1 MSEMN
6 NQPESEPRLNPAIRW
21 DFLLALSEPTDE
33 DCLRAYAS
41 EDGVDALAG
50 YPNIVAR
57 ATKLMP
63 SLPTVLG
70 TMPAGLV
77 AVAVRAALSGE
88 DITAS
93 QALNAVDGLFG

>member
-1 MSEMN
+1 MTVMN
-6 NQPESEPRLNPAIRW
+6 NQPKSEQRLDPAIRW

-41 EDGVDALAG
+41 EDGVDALASH
-50 YPNIVAR
+50 PNIVAR
-57 ATKLMP
+57 AAKLMP

-77 AVAVRAALSGE
+77 AVAVQSALSGE
-88 DITAS
+88 DISAS

>member
-1 MSEMN
+1 MTVMN

-21 DFLLALSEPTDE
+21 DFLLALSRPTDE

-41 EDGVDALAG
+41 EDGVDALAD

-57 ATKLMP
+57 AAKLMP
-63 SLPTVLG
+63 SLPPVLS

-77 AVAVRAALSGE
+77 AMAVRAALSGE
-88 DITAS
+88 DISAS